1 MHSLGRRRRCEAERR
16 GKEAGAPRSR
26 NQGWWTL
33 SLMIEC
39 IKPVWTEEERSQEG
53 GGQSSEEY
61 GGRTVPKA

>member
-1 MHSLGRRRRCEAERR
+1 
-16 GKEAGAPRSR
+16 
-26 NQGWWTL
+26 
-33 SLMIEC
+33 MIEC